1 MYPEQREQIDQFAIE
16 LIPVEEW
23 LRDGAQHEMDDG
35 NFGFNMKWV
44 YANRVGD
51 FAGKDCGTA
60 MCIAGSAGQFNKIEN
75 PDDSV
80 YHYKTKY
87 SHINREL
94 HKLFYP
100 SHWYSKEA
108 GDDITPE
115 QALQAIENFKEN
127 GDPRW
132 WEVLGYSDED
142 EEATYPDDFV
152 EYDE

>member
-23 LRDGAQHEMDDG
+23 LRDGAQHEMAGG

-44 YANRVGD
+44 HINHTED
-51 FAGKDCGTA
+51 FAGKSCGTA
-60 MCIAGSAGQFNKIEN
+60 MCIAGSAGQFNKIEH
-75 PDDSV
+75 PDESV
-80 YHYKTKY
+80 AHYKNKY
-87 SHINREL
+87 VHITDEL

-108 GDDITPE
+108 GDDIKPE

-127 GDPRW
+127 GEPRW
-132 WEVLGYSDED
+132 WEVLGYKDENEETTYRNDLYDD
-142 EEATYPDDFV
+142 EE
-152 EYDE
+152 